1 MSTFLLAALALAVP
15 AAAQQ
20 APEPTPHQRA
30 IAAGYKAAML
40 CSGIFNA
47 GRTPEQVEALELTG
61 IYPDYQALVGL
72 PAKVDSSRRLVT
84 VEWADA
90 MPPRRAQWRPGTGC
104 TNEPIGAVA
113 PHAAT
118 SYPPLAAAQPDP
130 RPWPQGDA
138 IPAIRTPRALEP
150 VVAAAFDGTSY
161 RAGSRTTGVIVLRD
175 GHIVAERY
183 APGFGPL
190 VSNRTWSVAKS
201 ISGTLVGIAV
211 RDGLVRV
218 DRAAR
223 IPAWADEPPGD
234 VRRTITLDHLLRMAS
249 GLHSDT
255 AGNRTDEVYFG
266 GTAVT
271 EETVGWPSIAR
282 PGTRFRYANND
293 TMLAMLSLRTAM
305 GDARYR
311 DFPAKGLFEP
321 LGMAR
326 TVAETDWRGN
336 YILSSQVWSTA
347 RDLARLGELWRN
359 DGVWQGKRVLPE
371 GWVKYM
377 TTPSGPQPAG
387 DGPGYGATLWLFGP
401 KQGLPEGSYA
411 AQGNRGQFIF
421 VIPSAK
427 LVVVRRG
434 EDPAGNAFEAPRF
447 VADVLKALE

>member
-1 MSTFLLAALALAVP
+1 MP

-20 APEPTPHQRA
+20 PPKEPTPHQRA

-47 GRTPEQVEALELTG
+47 GRTPEQIEALELTG

-72 PAKVDSSRRLVT
+72 PAKIDMSARLVSI
-84 VEWADA
+84 EWTDG
-90 MPPRRAQWRPGTGC
+90 MPPRLAQWRPGTGC
-104 TNEPIGAVA
+104 VNDPIGALSAHDA
-113 PHAAT
+113 P
-118 SYPPLAAAQPDP
+118 SYPPFAAPQPDP
-130 RPWPQGDA
+130 RPWPQGDT
-138 IPAIRTPRALEP
+138 ISAIRAPRALEP
-150 VVAAAFDGTSY
+150 VVAAAFDGTY
-161 RAGSRTTGVIVLRD
+161 RAGSRTTGVVVLRD
-175 GHIVAERY
+175 GRIVAERY

-211 RDGLVRV
+211 RDGLARV
-218 DRAAR
+218 DRAAQ
-223 IPAWADEPPGD
+223 IAAWSDEPPDD

-271 EETVGWPSIAR
+271 EETVAWPSIAR

-311 DFPAKGLFEP
+311 HFPAKALFEP
-321 LGMAR
+321 LGMVR

-359 DGVWQGKRVLPE
+359 DGVWRGKRLLPE
-371 GWVKYM
+371 GWMKYM
-377 TTPSGPQPAG
+377 TTPSGPQPTG

-401 KQGLPEGSYA
+401 KQGLPEGTYA
-411 AQGNRGQFIF
+411 AQGNRGQYVF
-421 VIPSAK
+421 VIPSAR